1 MTASEQHDR
10 SSRLEREVREI
21 LERAD
26 AEQTPLDN
34 VQHAVRRKR
43 REARATVANAWRR
56 PSLPAALNSEI
67 ARIVVAFVLAIV
79 AAAIAGSSHL
89 LAIVFAIASLLIFF
103 SLWLPPRGPSTFDT
117 PRWRGQ
123 DLRGPGPGPRPRPPR
138 RPTR

>member
-26 AEQTPLDN
+26 AEQRPLDN

-43 REARATVANAWRR
+43 QVARATVANAWR
-56 PSLPAALNSEI
+56 PSIPAALNSEI
-67 ARIVVAFVLAIV
+67 ARIVAAFVLAIV
-79 AAAIAGSSHL
+79 AAVIADWSHL
-89 LAIVFAIASLLIFF
+89 LAIVFAIASLLTFF
-103 SLWLPPRGPSTFDT
+103 SLWFPARGPNSFDT

-123 DLRGPGPGPRPRPPR
+123 DLRDRGPRSRPPR